1 MGTSPLPPLRRFH
14 TQWSSEL
21 SRTGEVDVLVPGPLA
36 AGARPPISKLLAE
49 AGFVP
54 TAEARAAAVWEKD
67 PVAGESIEFLVR
79 HQGTARQIG
88 QTTIVAGQS
97 GLGAIALTEMD
108 LQMKHV
114 TTLRVPVTRDQRV
127 DALEIRVPTLGA
139 YIVTK
144 SATFVRR
151 RPIVE
156 HGITRGNPKA
166 GKDLVYIRDL
176 MAAGD
181 EVTGRIRADL
191 ARLQKDSKGSRR
203 YLETAQARLTEILG
217 SDPQGI
223 IELAARE
230 LAERDRLTLGAAR
243 ASIVGYL
250 TDGAEMLGA

>member
-1 MGTSPLPPLRRFH
+1 
-14 TQWSSEL
+14 
-21 SRTGEVDVLVPGPLA
+21 
-36 AGARPPISKLLAE
+36 
-49 AGFVP
+49 
-54 TAEARAAAVWEKD
+54 
-67 PVAGESIEFLVR
+67 
-79 HQGTARQIG
+79 
-88 QTTIVAGQS
+88 
-97 GLGAIALTEMD
+97 
-108 LQMKHV
+108 
-114 TTLRVPVTRDQRV
+114 
-127 DALEIRVPTLGA
+127 
-139 YIVTK
+139 
-144 SATFVRR
+144 VRR